1 MKDLNNIDGIE
12 KYFNNELNDQEK
24 KALETNI
31 ESDEGLKVVFNQHLL
46 AQEAIELLVEDNLRD
61 QLKALEEAANKTQAG
76 QESGNVI
83 SIASRRRRLI
93 RVVSLAASVALM
105 IGMFFVIQQNNL
117 TTSDDSLAGYYK
129 KPDFSAE
136 RGLKGAEDEIDVGSL
151 KSGLQALEANEY
163 EQAIQAFQGV
173 TAENPYFLSAQ
184 YYLGHAHYLNNEYE
198 RAEQIFESVAAT
210 QDLQFSENAQW
221 YALLSCIQL
230 NSSNCQDKLDQIL
243 TDPGHFF
250 YNQAQK
256 INL

>member
-31 ESDEGLKVVFNQHLL
+31 ESDEDLKVVFNQHLL
-46 AQEAIELLVEDNLRD
+46 AQEAIELIIEDNLRD
-61 QLKALEEAANKTQAG
+61 QLKALEDASSKTQTTHEEG
-76 QESGNVI
+76 KVI

-93 RVVSLAASVALM
+93 RVISLAASVALM
-105 IGMFFVIQQNNL
+105 IGMFFVVQQNTLN
-117 TTSDDSLAGYYK
+117 TSDDSLAGYYK

-136 RGLKGAEDEIDVGSL
+136 RGFKGAEDEFDVGSL
-151 KSGLQALEANEY
+151 KEGLQALEANQY
-163 EQAIQAFQGV
+163 EKAVQAFQGV
-173 TAENPYFLSAQ
+173 SENNPYYLSAQ
-184 YYLGHAHYLNNEYE
+184 YYLGHAHYLNGAFES
-198 RAEQIFESVAAT
+198 AEQIFEAVAAT

-230 NSSNCQDKLDQIL
+230 NPSNCQDKLDQIL

-250 YNQAQK
+250 FEQAQK